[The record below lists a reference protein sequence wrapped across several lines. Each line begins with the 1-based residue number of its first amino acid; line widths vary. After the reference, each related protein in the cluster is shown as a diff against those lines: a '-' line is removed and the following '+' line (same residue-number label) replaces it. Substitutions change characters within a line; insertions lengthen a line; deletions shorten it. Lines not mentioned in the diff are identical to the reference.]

1 MIRSA
6 ALAFIVAAVI
16 LPAHAQGVSTDASLA
31 PAGTYAADTA
41 HTRIS
46 WQLSHFGT
54 STYTG
59 WFKSFE
65 ISLTFDPN
73 APEKSKLT
81 ASVDPTSVST
91 LDPKFDEEIASA
103 KFLDAAKFPAVTFTA
118 ATITKTGETTGTMTG
133 DLTFHGVTKP
143 VTFNVTFHGG
153 TQSAMKNAYVLGFG
167 ATATIKRS
175 EFGVIEYIDFGLG
188 DDVTIGI
195 EGEFIHQE

>member
-6 ALAFIVAAVI
+6 ALAVIIAAAI
-16 LPAHAQGVSTDASLA
+16 LPARAQGVSTDASLA

-59 WFKSFE
+59 WFKSFD

-81 ASVDPTSVST
+81 ASVDPASVST

-103 KFLDAAKFPAVTFTA
+103 KFLDAVKFPAMTFSA
-118 ATITKTGETTGTMTG
+118 ATITKTGETTGTMAG

-143 VTFNVTFHGG
+143 VTFNITFHGG
-153 TQSAMKNAYVLGFG
+153 TQSAMKNAYVLGFA